1 MLAQRNTGCR
11 NFLPQ
16 RNTECGVTLLPSNS
30 TELEKALEQAIKYN
44 VGVDLLKN
52 FKFKAVGNLNLT
64 LSWEY
69 SLAQINVDDFKQR
82 IIEGLK
88 FHRMAGTPYSLR
100 QALSW
105 YGLTNIKIEEEE
117 VGRHFSEFQVGF
129 DEIPDGTLIDKIV
142 ETAKLAAP
150 IRSRLT
156 RMYNNDYDIRRFVL
170 DGSGW
175 GDLLSDHSGIYNGAL
190 KLSFGKKLRC
200 DASFGNY
207 NISNFNFA
215 SKFSFAKIEDTFKL
229 SFGVLDDT
237 NFGQPT
243 EHNIYRANKVAQ
255 NAEPIGNVPD
265 YLIRLN
271 TFSRAMI
278 VLSDSVLED
287 GQSCFSGSYENKN
300 DSKFIL
306 GFSYL
311 SETAIKPDN
320 IMIDVRRFEDV
331 IFDGTYN
338 YETGTTNV
346 IYSANS
352 VYESESNF
360 QIFETNSIQHSMNG
374 QYRGNNTWH
383 DHRHFDVP
391 WNQQNNYSKMVETWQ

>member
-1 MLAQRNTGCR
+1 MSS
-11 NFLPQ
+11 
-16 RNTECGVTLLPSNS
+16 LLPSNS
-30 TELEKALEQAIKYN
+30 TELEKALEQAIVYN
-44 VGVDLLKN
+44 VNPTILSG
-52 FKFKAVGNLNLT
+52 FKTKAAGNLNLT

-69 SLAQINVDDFKQR
+69 SLAQINIDDFKQR

-150 IRSRLT
+150 VRSRLT

-207 NISNFNFA
+207 NINKFNFA
-215 SKFSFAKIEDTFKL
+215 AKFSFAKIEDTFKL

-237 NFGQPT
+237 NFGQLT
-243 EHNIYRANKVAQ
+243 EHNIYRANKIAQ

-311 SETAIKPDN
+311 SETVIKPDN
-320 IMIDVRRFEDV
+320 IMVDVRRFEDV

-346 IYSANS
+346 TYAADS
-352 VYESESNF
+352 VYESELDSQVSKTDKVF
-360 QIFETNSIQHSMNG
+360 HGIKG
-374 QYRGNNTWH
+374 RYRGNNTWH

-391 WNQQNNYSKMVETWQ
+391 WNQQSNYSKMVE

>member
-1 MLAQRNTGCR
+1 MNELAQRNTECR
-11 NFLPQ
+11 
-16 RNTECGVTLLPSNS
+16 VTLLLPSNS
-30 TELEKALEQAIKYN
+30 TELEKALEQAIVYN
-44 VGVDLLKN
+44 VNPNILSG
-52 FKFKAVGNLNLT
+52 FKTKATGNLNLI

-69 SLAQINVDDFKQR
+69 SLAQINIDDFKQR

-150 IRSRLT
+150 VRSRLT

-170 DGSGW
+170 DSSSW

-200 DASFGNY
+200 DVSFGNY
-207 NISNFNFA
+207 NISKFNFA
-215 SKFSFAKIEDTFKL
+215 AKFSFAKIEDTLKL
-229 SFGVLDDT
+229 SFGILDDT

-243 EHNIYRANKVAQ
+243 GHNTYRANKIAQ
-255 NAEPIGNVPD
+255 NVEPIGNVPD

-278 VLSDSVLED
+278 VLSDSVLEE
-287 GQSCFSGSYENKN
+287 GQSCFSGSYEHKN

-320 IMIDVRRFEDV
+320 IMINVRRFEDV

-346 IYSANS
+346 TYSADS
-352 VYESESNF
+352 VYESELDS
-360 QIFETNSIQHSMNG
+360 QISKTDKVFHGING

-391 WNQQNNYSKMVETWQ
+391 WNQQSNYSRMVE

>member
-1 MLAQRNTGCR
+1 MNELAQRNTECR
-11 NFLPQ
+11 
-16 RNTECGVTLLPSNS
+16 VTLLPGNS

-44 VGVDLLKN
+44 FDTDLLKN
-52 FKFKAVGNLNLT
+52 FKFKAAGNLNLT

-105 YGLTNIKIEEEE
+105 YGLTNIRIEEEE

-156 RMYNNDYDIRRFVL
+156 RMYNNDYDVRRFVL
-170 DGSGW
+170 DDSSW

-200 DASFGNY
+200 EANFGNY
-207 NISNFNFA
+207 NICKFNFA
-215 SKFSFAKIEDTFKL
+215 TKFSFAKIEDTFKL
-229 SFGVLDDT
+229 SFGILDDT

-243 EHNIYRANKVAQ
+243 EHNIYRAGKVAQ
-255 NAEPIGNVPD
+255 NTKSIGENIPTE
-265 YLIRLN
+265 LIRLN

-311 SETAIKPDN
+311 SEIPIRPDN

-331 IFDGTYN
+331 IFDGTYS

-346 IYSANS
+346 TYSANS
-352 VYESESNF
+352 VYESELNS
-360 QIFETNSIQHSMNG
+360 QVFETNSIQHNMNG
-374 QYRGNNTWH
+374 RYRGNNTWH
-383 DHRHFDVP
+383 DHKHFDVP
-391 WNQQNNYSKMVETWQ
+391 WNQQSNYSKMVEAWQ

>member
-1 MLAQRNTGCR
+1 MNELAQRNIECR
-11 NFLPQ
+11 
-16 RNTECGVTLLPSNS
+16 VTLLPSNS
-30 TELEKALEQAIKYN
+30 TELEKSLEQAIKYN
-44 VGVDLLKN
+44 VDADLLKN
-52 FKFKAVGNLNLT
+52 FKFKAAGNLNLT

-170 DGSGW
+170 DGSEW

-200 DASFGNY
+200 DANFGNY
-207 NISNFNFA
+207 KIYKFNFA
-215 SKFSFAKIEDTFKL
+215 TKFSLAKIEDTFKL

-243 EHNIYRANKVAQ
+243 EHNTYRANKVAQ
-255 NAEPIGNVPD
+255 NAEPIGNIPND
-265 YLIRLN
+265 LIRLN

-278 VLSDSVLED
+278 VLSDSILED

-346 IYSANS
+346 TYSANS
-352 VYESESNF
+352 VHESELNS
-360 QIFETNSIQHSMNG
+360 QVFETNSIQHNMNG

-391 WNQQNNYSKMVETWQ
+391 WNQQSNYSKMVE

>member
-1 MLAQRNTGCR
+1 MSS
-11 NFLPQ
+11 
-16 RNTECGVTLLPSNS
+16 LLPSNA
-30 TELEKALEQAIKYN
+30 TELEKSLEQAIKYN
-44 VGVDLLKN
+44 VDADLLKN
-52 FKFKAVGNLNLT
+52 FKFKATGNLNLT

-156 RMYNNDYDIRRFVL
+156 RMYNNDYDVRRFVL
-170 DGSGW
+170 DDSSW

-200 DASFGNY
+200 DASFGNH
-207 NISNFNFA
+207 NICKFNFA
-215 SKFSFAKIEDTFKL
+215 TKFSFAKIEDTFKL
-229 SFGVLDDT
+229 SFGILDDT

-243 EHNIYRANKVAQ
+243 EHNAYRANKIAQ
-255 NAEPIGNVPD
+255 NAEPIGNIPND
-265 YLIRLN
+265 LIRLN

-311 SETAIKPDN
+311 SEIPIRPDN

-338 YETGTTNV
+338 YETETTNV

-352 VYESESNF
+352 VYESELNP
-360 QIFETNSIQHSMNG
+360 QITKTNSIQHNMNG
-374 QYRGNNTWH
+374 RYRGNNTWH
-383 DHRHFDVP
+383 DHRHFDVS

>member
-1 MLAQRNTGCR
+1 MSS
-11 NFLPQ
+11 
-16 RNTECGVTLLPSNS
+16 LLPSNA
-30 TELEKALEQAIKYN
+30 TKFEKALEQAIVYDVN
-44 VGVDLLKN
+44 PNILSR
-52 FKFKAVGNLNLT
+52 FKTKATGNLNLT

-69 SLAQINVDDFKQR
+69 SLAQINIDDFKQR

-170 DGSGW
+170 DGSSW
-175 GDLLSDHSGIYNGAL
+175 GDLLSDHSGIYNDAL

-207 NISNFNFA
+207 NICKFNFA
-215 SKFSFAKIEDTFKL
+215 TKFSFAKIEDTFKL
-229 SFGVLDDT
+229 SFGILDDT
-237 NFGQPT
+237 NFGQLT

-255 NAEPIGNVPD
+255 NIEPIGNVPD
-265 YLIRLN
+265 YLIKLN
-271 TFSRAMI
+271 IFSRAMI
-278 VLSDSVLED
+278 VLSDSILED

-320 IMIDVRRFEDV
+320 IMINVRRFEDV
-331 IFDGTYN
+331 IFDGIYN
-338 YETGTTNV
+338 YEIGTTNV
-346 IYSANS
+346 TYTADS
-352 VYESESNF
+352 VYESELDP
-360 QIFETNSIQHSMNG
+360 QISKTNLIQHNMNG

-391 WNQQNNYSKMVETWQ
+391 WNQQSNYSKMVE

>member
-1 MLAQRNTGCR
+1 MNS
-11 NFLPQ
+11 
-16 RNTECGVTLLPSNS
+16 LLPSNS
-30 TELEKALEQAIKYN
+30 TELEKTLEQAINYN
-44 VGVDLLKN
+44 VDSNILSG
-52 FKFKAVGNLNLT
+52 FKTEATGNLNLT

-69 SLAQINVDDFKQR
+69 SLAQINIDDFKQR

-170 DGSGW
+170 DESKW

-200 DASFGNY
+200 DANFGNY
-207 NISNFNFA
+207 KICRFNSA
-215 SKFSFAKIEDTFKL
+215 TKVSFAKVEDAFKL
-229 SFGVLDDT
+229 SFGILDYT
-237 NFGQPT
+237 NFCQLT
-243 EHNIYRANKVAQ
+243 EHNIYRARKVAQ
-255 NAEPIGNVPD
+255 NTKRIGENIPTE
-265 YLIRLN
+265 LIKFN

-300 DSKFIL
+300 DSKFTL

-311 SETAIKPDN
+311 SEMPIKPDN
-320 IMIDVRRFEDV
+320 IIVDVRRFENV
-331 IFDGTYN
+331 IFDGNYN
-338 YETGTTNV
+338 YETRTTNI
-346 IYSANS
+346 IYFANS
-352 VYESESNF
+352 VHVSKLNS
-360 QIFETNSIQHSMNG
+360 QIFKTNSIHHKMSG
-374 QYRGNNTWH
+374 QYKGNNTWH

-391 WNQQNNYSKMVETWQ
+391 WNQQSNYSKMVEAWQ

>member
-1 MLAQRNTGCR
+1 
-11 NFLPQ
+11 
-16 RNTECGVTLLPSNS
+16 
-30 TELEKALEQAIKYN
+30 
-44 VGVDLLKN
+44 
-52 FKFKAVGNLNLT
+52 
-64 LSWEY
+64 
-69 SLAQINVDDFKQR
+69 
-82 IIEGLK
+82 
-88 FHRMAGTPYSLR
+88 
-100 QALSW
+100 
-105 YGLTNIKIEEEE
+105 
-117 VGRHFSEFQVGF
+117 
-129 DEIPDGTLIDKIV
+129 
-142 ETAKLAAP
+142 
-150 IRSRLT
+150 
-156 RMYNNDYDIRRFVL
+156 MYNNDYDIRRFVL

-200 DASFGNY
+200 DASFGSY
-207 NISNFNFA
+207 NINKFNFA
-215 SKFSFAKIEDTFKL
+215 AKFSFAKIEDTFKL
-229 SFGVLDDT
+229 SFGILDDT
-237 NFGQPT
+237 NFGQLT

-311 SETAIKPDN
+311 SEIPIRPDN

-346 IYSANS
+346 TYSANS
-352 VYESESNF
+352 VYKSELNS
-360 QIFETNSIQHSMNG
+360 QVFEINSIQHNMNG
-374 QYRGNNTWH
+374 RYRGNNTWH

-391 WNQQNNYSKMVETWQ
+391 WNQQSNYSRMVE

>member
-1 MLAQRNTGCR
+1 MSS
-11 NFLPQ
+11 
-16 RNTECGVTLLPSNS
+16 LLPSNS
-30 TELEKALEQAIKYN
+30 TELEKALEQAIVYN
-44 VGVDLLKN
+44 VNPNILSG
-52 FKFKAVGNLNLT
+52 FKTKAAGNLNLT

-69 SLAQINVDDFKQR
+69 SLAQINIDDFKQR

-150 IRSRLT
+150 VRSRLT

-200 DASFGNY
+200 DASFGSY
-207 NISNFNFA
+207 NINKFNFA
-215 SKFSFAKIEDTFKL
+215 AKFSFAKIEDTFKL
-229 SFGVLDDT
+229 SFGILDDT
-237 NFGQPT
+237 NFGQLT

-311 SETAIKPDN
+311 SEIPIRPDN

-346 IYSANS
+346 TYSANS
-352 VYESESNF
+352 VYKSELNS
-360 QIFETNSIQHSMNG
+360 QVFEINSIQHNMNG
-374 QYRGNNTWH
+374 RYRGNNTWH

-391 WNQQNNYSKMVETWQ
+391 WNQQSNYSRMVE

>member
-1 MLAQRNTGCR
+1 MSS
-11 NFLPQ
+11 
-16 RNTECGVTLLPSNS
+16 LLPSNA
-30 TELEKALEQAIKYN
+30 TKFEKALEQAIVYN
-44 VGVDLLKN
+44 ANPNILSG
-52 FKFKAVGNLNLT
+52 FKTKATGNLNLT

-69 SLAQINVDDFKQR
+69 SLAQINIDDFKLR

-105 YGLTNIKIEEEE
+105 YGLANIKIEEEE

-142 ETAKLAAP
+142 GTAKLAAP
-150 IRSRLT
+150 VRSRLT

-200 DASFGNY
+200 DVNFGNY
-207 NISNFNFA
+207 RINKFNFA
-215 SKFSFAKIEDTFKL
+215 TKFSFAKIEDTFKL
-229 SFGVLDDT
+229 SFGILDDT
-237 NFGQPT
+237 NFGQLT

-255 NAEPIGNVPD
+255 NGEPIGNVPD

-271 TFSRAMI
+271 TFSRALI

-300 DSKFIL
+300 DSKFTL

-311 SETAIKPDN
+311 SEMPIKPDN

-331 IFDGTYN
+331 IFDGNYN
-338 YETGTTNV
+338 YETRTTKVAYNT
-346 IYSANS
+346 NS
-352 VYESESNF
+352 VYVSKLNSQVF
-360 QIFETNSIQHSMNG
+360 KTNSIHHKMSG
-374 QYRGNNTWH
+374 QYKGNNTWH

-391 WNQQNNYSKMVETWQ
+391 WNQQSNYSKMVEVWQ

>member
-1 MLAQRNTGCR
+1 MSS
-11 NFLPQ
+11 
-16 RNTECGVTLLPSNS
+16 LLPSNS
-30 TELEKALEQAIKYN
+30 TELEKALEQAIVYN
-44 VGVDLLKN
+44 VNPNILSG
-52 FKFKAVGNLNLT
+52 FKTKATGNLNLT

-69 SLAQINVDDFKQR
+69 SLAQINIDDFKQR

-207 NISNFNFA
+207 NISKFSFA
-215 SKFSFAKIEDTFKL
+215 IKFSFAKIEDTFKL
-229 SFGVLDDT
+229 SFGILDDT
-237 NFGQPT
+237 NFGQLT

-311 SETAIKPDN
+311 SETAINPDN
-320 IMIDVRRFEDV
+320 IMIDVRGFEDV

-338 YETGTTNV
+338 YGTGTTNV
-346 IYSANS
+346 TYTADS
-352 VYESESNF
+352 VYESELDPQVSKTDKVF
-360 QIFETNSIQHSMNG
+360 HGING

-391 WNQQNNYSKMVETWQ
+391 WNQQSNYSKMVE

>member
-1 MLAQRNTGCR
+1 MSS
-11 NFLPQ
+11 
-16 RNTECGVTLLPSNS
+16 LLPSNA
-30 TELEKALEQAIKYN
+30 TKFERTLEQAIVYN
-44 VGVDLLKN
+44 VNPNILSG
-52 FKFKAVGNLNLT
+52 FKTKAAGNLNLT

-207 NISNFNFA
+207 KISNFNFA

-243 EHNIYRANKVAQ
+243 EHNTYRANKVAQ
-255 NAEPIGNVPD
+255 NIEPIGSIPND
-265 YLIRLN
+265 LIRLN

-278 VLSDSVLED
+278 VLSDSILED

-311 SETAIKPDN
+311 SETAINPDN
-320 IMIDVRRFEDV
+320 IMIDVRRFEYV
-331 IFDGTYN
+331 IFDGSYN

-352 VYESESNF
+352 VYESELNS
-360 QIFETNSIQHSMNG
+360 QVFETNSIQHSMNG